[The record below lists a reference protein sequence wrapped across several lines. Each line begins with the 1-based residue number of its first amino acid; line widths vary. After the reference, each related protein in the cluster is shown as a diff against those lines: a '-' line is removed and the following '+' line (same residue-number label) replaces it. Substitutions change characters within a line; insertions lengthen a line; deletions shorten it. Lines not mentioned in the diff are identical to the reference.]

1 MGDKDLAERQGRDCI
16 VVDIIWT
23 ETRIF
28 TCLSQKYS
36 VIDVKHLVCACL
48 QSRGGNKFGVAV
60 TLPLYTYEYTYIIRI

>member
-36 VIDVKHLVCACL
+36 VIDVKHLVYACCKVVEEISL
-48 QSRGGNKFGVAV
+48 G
-60 TLPLYTYEYTYIIRI
+60 